1 MLKAERMTAFP
12 KAKWFFV
19 PLGSMAVSSPKTMP
33 TPTLASVERRA
44 GQPQAKDP
52 WLVATFLTSC
62 IASIVSLWY
71 FFQNHRILLIV
82 DTYSHALIARRL
94 LDNLTPGVAQ
104 LGGIWLPLPHLLMLP
119 FIWNDYL
126 WRTGLAGSFVS
137 MPCYVISALYLFLA
151 ARRITHNSPAS
162 FASTLL
168 FILNPNILYLQT
180 TPLSELVLTATF
192 VMAVNYFL
200 AWAQEDKLK
209 YLVWAAAATFL
220 ATLARY
226 DAWLLLPVFLFL
238 IAAIGKL
245 NHLPRAHI
253 EGNLLAFGSL
263 GGLGIVLWLL
273 WCWVIFGDPLYFQHS
288 SYSSQGQQQIL
299 IRLHLL
305 FTYHNLWQSLRTFAL
320 DSMLNVGAIAF
331 VLAAVAVVIFYLRRR
346 ITPDML
352 AASAFLVPFAFYVV
366 SLYTGQAALFVP
378 GASPSFAHAA
388 GNLTNYN
395 ARYGA
400 QMVAP
405 AAFFLTT
412 LVARWPRGRLNIIPQ
427 VILSVTIVAQTI
439 ITASGGIISLQ
450 EGQYGLDCAELHPLV
465 VYLSQHYTGG
475 RILEDMYSADTYSL
489 DADVGVDFKNVIYEG
504 SGEFWDQ
511 ALRNPAAVVDWVI
524 ANPRDG
530 GDLVARHINVASQA
544 FLSQFSLVVQEQ
556 GGLSLYHRNGL
567 PPLPTR
573 PVSLDLL
580 TMHRLCGGGE
590 TSDSRYEYDAVALSS
605 NGMASRI
612 WLAPRGV
619 WKAGYQ

>member
-62 IASIVSLWY
+62 ITSIVSLWY
-71 FFQNHRILLIV
+71 FFHNHQILLIG
-82 DTYSHALIARRL
+82 DTYSHVLIARRL

-137 MPCYVISALYLFLA
+137 MPCYATAALYLFLA
-151 ARRITHNSPAS
+151 ARRLTHNSPAS
-162 FASTLL
+162 FVGTLL
-168 FILNPNILYLQT
+168 FILNPNILYLQA
-180 TPLSELVLTATF
+180 TPLSELVLITAL
-192 VMAVNYFL
+192 VMAVYYFL

-238 IAAIGKL
+238 IAVIGKL
-245 NHLPRAHI
+245 KHLPWAHI
-253 EGNLLAFGSL
+253 ESNLLAFGSL

-273 WCWVIFGDPLYFQHS
+273 WCGIIFGDPLYFQHS
-288 SYSSQGQQQIL
+288 SYSSQGQQQNL

-331 VLAAVAVVIFYLRRR
+331 VLATVAVVIFYLRRR

-352 AASAFLVPFAFYVV
+352 AASAFLVPFAFYVL

-378 GASPSFAHAA
+378 GASPSLAHTAR
-388 GNLTNYN
+388 NLTNYN

-405 AAFFLTT
+405 AAFFLST
-412 LVARWPRGRLNIIPQ
+412 LVARWPRGRANIIPQ
-427 VILSVTIVAQTI
+427 VILSVTIVAQSII

-450 EGQYGLDCAELHPLV
+450 EGQYGLDCAQLHPLV
-465 VYLSQHYTGG
+465 VYLAEHYTGG
-475 RILEDMYSADTYSL
+475 RILEDTYSAGTYSL

-511 ALRNPAAVVDWVI
+511 ALRNPAVVVDWVI

-530 GDLVARHINVASQA
+530 GDPVARHINVASAA
-544 FLSQFSLVVQEQ
+544 FLSQFSLVAQEA

-573 PVSLDLL
+573 PVSPDLL
-580 TMHRLCGGGE
+580 TMHRLCGGGA
-590 TSDSRYEYDAVALSS
+590 TSDSRDGYAITLSS
-605 NGMASRI
+605 NGIVSGIR
-612 WLAPRGV
+612 LAPRGV
-619 WKAGYQ
+619 WKAGQQ

>member
-1 MLKAERMTAFP
+1 MLKIERMTAILGT
-12 KAKWFFV
+12 KWFSV
-19 PLGSMAVSSPKTMP
+19 PLENIAVREPEAVATPSPAGVKC
-33 TPTLASVERRA
+33 RA
-44 GQPQAKDP
+44 GQPGAKDP
-52 WLVATFLTSC
+52 WLVATLLTSC

-71 FFQNHRILLIV
+71 FFQNHQILLIV

-104 LGGIWLPLPHLLMLP
+104 LGGIWLPLPHLLLLP

-137 MPCYVISALYLFLA
+137 MPCYVTSALYLFLA

-162 FASTLL
+162 FAGTLL
-168 FILNPNILYLQT
+168 FILNPNILYLQS
-180 TPLSELVLTATF
+180 TPMSELVLAAAF
-192 VMAVNYFL
+192 VVAVYYFL

-209 YLVWAAAATFL
+209 YLIWAAAATFL

-263 GGLGIVLWLL
+263 GVLGIVLWLL

-288 SYSSQGQQQIL
+288 LYSSQGQQQSL
-299 IRLHLL
+299 IRLHVL

-405 AAFFLTT
+405 AAFFLAT
-412 LVARWPRGRLNIIPQ
+412 LVARWPRGRINIIPQ
-427 VILSVTIVAQTI
+427 VILSVAIVAQSI
-439 ITASGGIISLQ
+439 MVASGGIISLQ
-450 EGQYGLDCAELHPLV
+450 EGQYGLDCAGLHPLV
-465 VYLSQHYTGG
+465 VYLSQHYMGG
-475 RILEDMYSADTYSL
+475 RILEDTYIAGTYSL

-530 GDLVARHINVASQA
+530 GDLVARHINVVSQA

-556 GGLSLYHRNGL
+556 GGLSLYRRNGL

-573 PVSLDLL
+573 SVSPDLL
-580 TMHRLCGGGE
+580 TTHRLCGG
-590 TSDSRYEYDAVALSS
+590 SAASAPRYEQSILALSS
-605 NGMASRI
+605 SNVVSGIQDA
-612 WLAPRGV
+612 APGA
-619 WKAGYQ
+619 WKERPQ